1 MIFQTGIEL
10 NIKDRKVQAVIDLE
24 TGLIGFTELV
34 NGETKEYVYLE
45 SPLEFRMAF
54 LNKIETLH
62 AKSCY
67 NNFKICRK
75 NKNIMKLN
83 AIHSNKKDKE

>member
-1 MIFQTGIEL
+1 MIFQTGIDL

-24 TGLIGFTELV
+24 TGLIGFTEFV
-34 NGETKEYVYLE
+34 NGETKEYFYLE

-54 LNKIETLH
+54 LNRTETLH

-67 NNFKICRK
+67 NNFKIYRK
-75 NKNIMKLN
+75 NKEFIKLN
-83 AIHSNKKDKE
+83 KILSNKRDEE

>member
-1 MIFQTGIEL
+1 MIFQTGVEL

-34 NGETKEYVYLE
+34 DGETKEYFYLE
-45 SPLEFRMAF
+45 SPVEFRMAF

-62 AKSCY
+62 AESCY
-67 NNFKICRK
+67 YNFKIYRK
-75 NKNIMKLN
+75 NKEYIKLN
-83 AIHSNKKDKE
+83 KTLLNKGEEE